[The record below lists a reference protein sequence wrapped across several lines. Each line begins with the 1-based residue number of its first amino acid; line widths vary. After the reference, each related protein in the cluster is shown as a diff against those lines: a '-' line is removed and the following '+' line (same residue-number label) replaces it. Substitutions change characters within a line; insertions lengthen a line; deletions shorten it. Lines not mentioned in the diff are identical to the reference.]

1 MINKGAYAH
10 IRKRNTMKAINIKI
24 ERLTDPIGI
33 DIQHPRISWVCDGG
47 RVQTAYRI
55 VALSDDIT
63 VWDTGRVESSR
74 MNAVYDPDLHSRER
88 VELRITL
95 WDEDGTEGEESNAC
109 FEMGLLSSG
118 DFKASWICGNYKVN
132 KRKRYPADCFK
143 RSFDTSQVMKARLYA
158 TACGIYEA
166 RINGTRVG
174 DYVLAPGVTNYKKRI
189 QYQTYD
195 VTELV
200 RDGQNTLEAT
210 LADGWYRGSCGA
222 WGLRNR
228 YGTVTKLW
236 MQLELT
242 MANGDVQYVL
252 TDGEWLWSNDGAVR
266 FADNKDGE
274 IYDAR
279 LKPSYNCKA
288 KLAKCSVTPSASNNV
303 KLSEHE
309 RLNGKMVITPSGK
322 RVIDFGHNIAGYV
335 EMSFFAH
342 EGETLHLRFG
352 ELLDRDGEFT
362 QSNIQLKREKTGF
375 ITPRQ
380 EIIYTAR
387 EGKNDYKCAFAIF
400 GFRYALV
407 EGSVAL
413 SAENVRAIAVY
424 SDMQNTLEFDSS
436 HPLINKFVENTRWS
450 AKNNHADLP
459 TDCRRERGTAGRVM
473 HSYSPLP
480 RAISSTTLHLPASTC
495 ACYPTSRSPRA
506 RYRRSCRTEELIFIC
521 HRWTAVPVGL
531 MPR

>member
-303 KLSEHE
+303 KLS
-309 RLNGKMVITPSGK
+309 
-322 RVIDFGHNIAGYV
+322 
-335 EMSFFAH
+335 
-342 EGETLHLRFG
+342 
-352 ELLDRDGEFT
+352 
-362 QSNIQLKREKTGF
+362 
-375 ITPRQ
+375 
-380 EIIYTAR
+380 
-387 EGKNDYKCAFAIF
+387 
-400 GFRYALV
+400 
-407 EGSVAL
+407 
-413 SAENVRAIAVY
+413 
-424 SDMQNTLEFDSS
+424 SS
-436 HPLINKFVENTRWS
+436 
-450 AKNNHADLP
+450 
-459 TDCRRERGTAGRVM
+459 
-473 HSYSPLP
+473 
-480 RAISSTTLHLPASTC
+480 
-495 ACYPTSRSPRA
+495 
-506 RYRRSCRTEELIFIC
+506 
-521 HRWTAVPVGL
+521 
-531 MPR
+531 